1 MSGHN
6 SAFFWTWTQSL
17 IKCCSLLAPVDL
29 EWSNWSRSMA
39 FRIELSR
46 WNASKKRASCST
58 ASSGTSWTRRIFS
71 CRSIHRSFSYENLS
85 LKNAWIFQG
94 LHKTF
99 KDNKFV
105 YLLTDAYLGGD
116 LWRLLHSK
124 GPFSDTNA
132 RFYVGCV
139 LEAFAYLHK
148 R

>member
-1 MSGHN
+1 MHPESTRGAIRPAEAYHGREEHSHADRLALSSRKFIQVKISLN
-6 SAFFWTWTQSL
+6 FF
-17 IKCCSLLAPVDL
+17 
-29 EWSNWSRSMA
+29 
-39 FRIELSR
+39 F
-46 WNASKKRASCST
+46 KK
-58 ASSGTSWTRRIFS
+58 
-71 CRSIHRSFSYENLS
+71 
-85 LKNAWIFQG
+85 G